1 MMTAASE
8 AARLAGMN
16 LRLLPA
22 LAAAFALS
30 FASPA
35 AARLSAPEQAMVRT
49 VDAEQAR
56 TVAMLE
62 KWVNQ
67 NSGTLNLAGV
77 KAVGGMLRAELE
89 PLGFKVDWLDMRAA
103 NRSGHIVARHVSQAR
118 GNRCGQRM
126 LLIGHLD
133 TVFEMDSPFQ
143 RWVRRGDVG
152 EGPGSG
158 DDKGGMA
165 VMVAALRAMK
175 AAGTLKNAD
184 ITVILTGD
192 EEDAGPVEISRRD
205 LIAAGKW
212 ADVALDYEG
221 LVQQDGLEGVQDMG
235 STARRSSDEW
245 TLTVTA
251 RSGHSSGIFTPGSGS
266 GAIYELARI
275 IDSFRRELPEDK
287 LTFNVGLIGGGATAE
302 LDSGRI
308 RVAATGKTNI
318 IAGTAVA
325 RGDLRAIS
333 PEQIAR
339 AKARM
344 SAIVAQPL
352 NGAKAEIV
360 FAPDGYP
367 PMAPTD
373 GNRALLARLNAVN
386 RDMGLAEM
394 GELDPVRRGAG
405 DISFVAADVDGLA
418 GLGTAG
424 DGSHAP
430 GETVDIPSIFKQAK
444 RAAILMSRLAREKR

>member
-1 MMTAASE
+1 MM
-8 AARLAGMN
+8 

-22 LAAAFALS
+22 LAAALAL
-30 FASPA
+30 ALPSPA
-35 AARLSAPEQAMVRT
+35 AARLSAAEQAMVRT
-49 VDAEQAR
+49 VDAEQER
-56 TVAMLE
+56 TVAMLGR
-62 KWVNQ
+62 WVDQ
-67 NSGTLNLAGV
+67 NSGTLNRAGV
-77 KAVGGMLRAELE
+77 RKVGDLVRAELE
-89 PLGFKVDWLDMRAA
+89 PLGFKVEWLDMSAA
-103 NRSGHIVARHVSQAR
+103 NRSGHIVARKP
-118 GNRCGQRM
+118 GNRRGQRM
-126 LLIGHLD
+126 LLIAHLD
-133 TVFEMDSPFQ
+133 TVFELDSPFQ

-152 EGPGSG
+152 EGPGAG

-165 VMVAALRAMK
+165 VIVAALRAMK
-175 AAGTLKNAD
+175 AAGTLRPAD
-184 ITVILTGD
+184 ITVFLTGD
-192 EEDAGPVEISRRD
+192 EEDAGPLAISRRD
-205 LIAAGKW
+205 LIAAGQW
-212 ADVALDYEG
+212 ADVALDFEG
-221 LVQQDGLEGVQDMG
+221 LVQQDGAAGVIDMG

-275 IDSFRRELPEDK
+275 IDAFRRDLPEDK
-287 LTFNVGLIGGGATAE
+287 LTFNVGLVGGGATAE
-302 LDSGRI
+302 LDPGNI
-308 RVAATGKTNI
+308 RLSATGKTNI
-318 IAGTAVA
+318 IAATAVA

-333 PEQIAR
+333 REQLAR

-352 NGAKAEIV
+352 AGASARIE

-367 PMAPTD
+367 PMAPTT
-373 GNRALLARLNAVN
+373 GNRALLGRLNAVN
-386 RDMGLAEM
+386 RDLGLPEM

-405 DISFVAADVDGLA
+405 DISFVAADVDSLA